1 MGRPE
6 PEDTDVLLTLQRGM
20 RVFEHLVQAG
30 PQTAKQLAS
39 ALGLRL
45 GSCYHVLR
53 TLVADG
59 YAERDA
65 EGRYRIGAR
74 TFALGRHLQQR
85 NAVAPELSV
94 ILTRLHNASGETSY
108 ISQWRDGA
116 VVLSQFL
123 TGNRPIRVGNLEIG
137 YCGDMH
143 ARASCKAVLASL
155 PVEQVDTIFA
165 GLTLR
170 RLTPGTVTDYDEL
183 TVELAAIR
191 RQGYAVDREEFAVDV
206 CCVAAPF
213 FGADGAPRGSFT
225 VSVPHERF
233 GRDRDRLLYRV
244 REAADMATSLLRSGR
259 LVVPD
264 DPTHEQKATVR

>member
-1 MGRPE
+1 
-6 PEDTDVLLTLQRGM
+6 
-20 RVFEHLVQAG
+20 
-30 PQTAKQLAS
+30 
-39 ALGLRL
+39 
-45 GSCYHVLR
+45 
-53 TLVADG
+53 
-59 YAERDA
+59 
-65 EGRYRIGAR
+65 
-74 TFALGRHLQQR
+74 
-85 NAVAPELSV
+85 V

-143 ARASCKAVLASL
+143 ARASCKAVLAFL

-170 RLTPGTVTDYDEL
+170 RLTPSTVTDYDEL

-191 RQGYAVDREEFAVDV
+191 RQGYAVDGEEFAVDV

-233 GRDRDRLLYRV
+233 ARDRDRLLYRV

-264 DPTHEQKATVR
+264 DPAHEQKATVR